1 MQRFFII
8 AAGALIAAFA
18 IWHPAPRA
26 AGIASVAAA
35 APRKRVDLPRP
46 SIAPA
51 TVTVYVAGRV
61 AHPGLYRLRS
71 GKRAD
76 DAIRAAGGLLP
87 DADPMAVNLAAP
99 LADGDEI
106 AVVRV
111 GQTVHRAAAHTRT
124 RTSHTR
130 SASRAAAAAPPVV
143 DINAAGGDE
152 LGAVPGIGP
161 AVAARIVAVR
171 ATDGPFASLDELL
184 DVSGMTP
191 AKLDRAAPYLTV
203 GR

>member
-35 APRKRVDLPRP
+35 TSARQRAALPRP
-46 SIAPA
+46 SVAPA
-51 TVTVYVAGRV
+51 TLTVYVAGRV
-61 AHPGLYRLRS
+61 ARPGLYRLRP
-71 GKRAD
+71 GMRAD
-76 DAIRAAGGLLP
+76 DAVRAAGGLLP
-87 DADPMAVNLAAP
+87 DADPVAVNLAAP

-106 AVVRV
+106 AVARV
-111 GQTVHRAAAHTRT
+111 GQTVHRAAART
-124 RTSHTR
+124 RARHTR
-130 SASRAAAAAPPVV
+130 STTHAGAAAPPVV
-143 DINAAGGDE
+143 DVNAAGGDE

>member
-1 MQRFFII
+1 MDVQRFFII

-35 APRKRVDLPRP
+35 APRKRAATARP
-46 SIAPA
+46 SVAPA
-51 TVTVYVAGRV
+51 TLTVYVAGRV
-61 AHPGLYRLRS
+61 ARPGLYRLRP

-76 DAIRAAGGLLP
+76 DAVRAAGGLLP
-87 DADPMAVNLAAP
+87 DADPLAVNLAAP

-111 GQTVHRAAAHTRT
+111 GQTAHRAAARTRT
-124 RTSHTR
+124 RRTR
-130 SASRAAAAAPPVV
+130 SASRAAAAATSIV
-143 DINAAGGDE
+143 DVNAAGGDA

-184 DVSGMTP
+184 DVAGMTP

-203 GR
+203 DP

>member
-35 APRKRVDLPRP
+35 APRKRLEMPLP
-46 SIAPA
+46 SVAPA
-51 TVTVYVAGRV
+51 MVVVYVAGRV
-61 AHPGLYRLRS
+61 AHPGLYRLPP

-76 DAIRAAGGLLP
+76 DAVRAAGGVLP
-87 DADPMAVNLAAP
+87 DADPVAVNLAAP

-106 AVVRV
+106 AVPAVGDTVRRS
-111 GQTVHRAAAHTRT
+111 TVRT
-124 RTSHTR
+124 AR
-130 SASRAAAAAPPVV
+130 SRKARRSSRASAAPIVV
-143 DINAAGGDE
+143 DVNAAGGDE
-152 LGAVPGIGP
+152 LGDVPGIGP

-171 ATDGPFASLDELL
+171 AQEGPFTSLDQLL

>member
-26 AGIASVAAA
+26 AGIVSVAAA
-35 APRKRVDLPRP
+35 APRKRVARPRP

-51 TVTVYVAGRV
+51 GVTVYVAGRV
-61 AHPGLYRLRS
+61 AHPGLYRLRA
-71 GKRAD
+71 GQRGAD
-76 DAIRAAGGLLP
+76 AVRAAGGLLP
-87 DADPMAVNLAAP
+87 DADPVAVNLAA
-99 LADGDEI
+99 LLSDGDEI
-106 AVVRV
+106 AVVRA
-111 GQTVHRAAAHTRT
+111 GDTVRRTVART
-124 RTSHTR
+124 RARRART
-130 SASRAAAAAPPVV
+130 ASRGPAAAPPIV
-143 DINAAGGDE
+143 DVNAAGSDE

-161 AVAARIVAVR
+161 AVASRIVAVR
-171 ATDGPFASLDELL
+171 AADGPFASLDELL